1 MVRKFAGVKQ
11 GVVWTSEIGKKDNS
25 RRNDY
30 VQRDSLLLLSL
41 SLSLSLARRM
51 EIFGKKQTVIP
62 Y

>member
-30 VQRDSLLLLSL
+30 VRRDSLLLL

-51 EIFGKKQTVIP
+51 EIFDKKQTVIP

>member
-25 RRNDY
+25 RRN

-41 SLSLSLARRM
+41 SLSLARLM